1 MANVL
6 LAIARIAFGVFFVG
20 SAVLKIAET
29 DYMVGM
35 LTKADFGTPLP
46 FVYLAMAAQF
56 AGGGALIVGRLVAPA
71 AFGLIAYVAIV
82 NWYLH
87 PFWVLSGEEASI
99 QFQLFTKNLG
109 IMAGL
114 LAVAGAAVT
123 NETGSKNA

>member
-1 MANVL
+1 MADTL

-20 SAVLKIAET
+20 SAILKVAET

-35 LTKADFGTPLP
+35 LAEAGFSAPLP
-46 FVYLAMAAQF
+46 FVYIAMAAQI
-56 AGGGALIVGRLVAPA
+56 AGGGALILGRLVVPA

-87 PFWVLSGEEASI
+87 PFWVLGGEDAAI
-99 QFQLFTKNLG
+99 QFQLSTKNLG

-114 LAVAGAAVT
+114 LSVAGADASRR
-123 NETGSKNA
+123 GMAG